1 MIMDQIVTFSLDHRL
16 YALPLKSVVRVIHAL
31 YISSLPKAPA
41 IICGIINV
49 KGQIIPVVDVRKRF
63 GFASRE
69 IECDDQL
76 IIANTGKRTIALI
89 VDEVNEI
96 LAVDAKQFLSTT
108 NSMPYAGYIGGI
120 AKIQDEMVL
129 IYDLEQFLN
138 LDEEKILEMAL
149 INTTE

>member
-1 MIMDQIVTFSLDHRL
+1 MVQIVTFGLDQQL
-16 YALPLKSVVRVIHAL
+16 YALPLNCVVRVIHTV

-49 KGQIIPVVDVRKRF
+49 KGQIIPVVDIRVRF
-63 GFASRE
+63 GLVSRE

-76 IIANTGKRTIALI
+76 IIANTGKRTIALV

-96 LAVDAKQFLSTT
+96 LEVDANQYVNTVD
-108 NSMPYAGYIGGI
+108 SMPFAGYIGGI

-138 LDEEKILEMAL
+138 IDEEQELEMAL
-149 INTTE
+149 SNITK

>member
-16 YALPLKSVVRVIHAL
+16 YALPLNSVVRVIHAL

-49 KGQIIPVVDVRKRF
+49 KGQIIPVVDIRVRF
-63 GFASRE
+63 GLVSRE
-69 IECDDQL
+69 IDRDDQL
-76 IIANTGKRTIALI
+76 IIANTGKRTIALV

-96 LAVDAKQFLSTT
+96 LEVDVNQYVNTVD
-108 NSMPYAGYIGGI
+108 SMPFAGYIGGI

-138 LDEEKILEMAL
+138 LDEEKELEMAL
-149 INTTE
+149 TNKTE